1 MLRRPRELSGPRELI
16 QGATLGLPLRGL
28 SCPGSEPRD
37 IEPPVH
43 GAFLTPDQDRRGARD
58 GSGAMADPPAGGAA
72 RWPEMPTTG
81 DGKPSASERPRRRER
96 VLVAILGLALAV
108 VLARAARRWTAI
120 DNPIS
125 RRSR

>member
-1 MLRRPRELSGPRELI
+1 MR
-16 QGATLGLPLRGL
+16 
-28 SCPGSEPRD
+28 
-37 IEPPVH
+37 
-43 GAFLTPDQDRRGARD
+43 
-58 GSGAMADPPAGGAA
+58 
-72 RWPEMPTTG
+72 TTG

-108 VLARAARRWTAI
+108 VLAHAARRSTAI